1 MNLLRTI
8 LIFIS
13 FVIALQGSEDNEF
26 RKIEASQVQLWEQTF
41 ENATTISPDEKFT
54 TLWLGLRN
62 MGMRHSTG
70 RRSSGVDSI
79 FLKLQQEFLQTPGHA
94 QYFADEIEKERRKY
108 TEDQFRHL
116 AVPSFSHM
124 RYSFIQETLVHLPSP
139 ETIEVLG
146 NYLHDERDARP
157 SDVPP
162 QNWITT
168 PANSFLAAES
178 LSSIG
183 LNDSPIRKGTFV
195 DSAVV
200 EKWRAWYD
208 EVKSGQRSFSFR
220 GQNISYRFKA
230 DGTVETI
237 PRDASKD
244 RPEPPDPQSNGT
256 TADPRW
262 AVSAIAGTLA
272 MIVLIAAYLWRKRFK
287 GNA

>member
-1 MNLLRTI
+1 MLAVSVETSSAI
-8 LIFIS
+8 HP
-13 FVIALQGSEDNEF
+13 
-26 RKIEASQVQLWEQTF
+26 EAERLYR
-41 ENATTISPDEKFT
+41 T
-54 TLWLGLRN
+54 TLQEALTDPNSENILRLADALSISKRLLNPDDPIEVGLDKEIQH
-62 MGMRHSTG
+62 GML
-70 RRSSGVDSI
+70 SI
-79 FLKLQQEFLQTPGHA
+79 PGYA
-94 QYFADEIEKERRKY
+94 QHLADEIEKERLKY
-108 TEDQFRHL
+108 TEDELRHL
-116 AVPSFSHM
+116 AAPSFNRM

-208 EVKSGQRSFSFR
+208 EVKSGQRSFAFQ
-220 GQNISYRFKA
+220 GQNVAYRFKP
-230 DGTVETI
+230 DGTVETT

-244 RPEPPDPQSNGT
+244 RSEPPVRPSQAP
-256 TADPRW
+256 TAQQPSRPGW
-262 AVSAIAGTLA
+262 AIP
-272 MIVLIAAYLWRKRFK
+272 VLIAVALAILAVAAKYLRRK
-287 GNA
+287 